1 MKLFDTVASWA
12 TLGHMEELQV
22 VSEDMLAISRI
33 YEKVIS
39 SMHMGD
45 ILLDCFNFN
54 SSNMVATF
62 VKEEGFE
69 NFVKSPHHAWAY
81 LDLKAQSLLL
91 LVLY

>member
-1 MKLFDTVASWA
+1 
-12 TLGHMEELQV
+12 MEELKGPT
-22 VSEDMLAISRI
+22 EYMLAISRI

-69 NFVKSPHHAWAY
+69 NFVKFGSFLY
-81 LDLKAQSLLL
+81 FSKKKLLP
-91 LVLY
+91 LVTKFYK